1 MRSTLLRDVEK
12 INIPILLVYE
22 SVFRVASMGTDN
34 RYAPIDAPR
43 KRIQILR
50 NIGILIFSTSLRIM
64 FLGCVIGPRSIRDVE
79 KIIVKSF
86 ASLTGHRG

>member
-1 MRSTLLRDVEK
+1 MH
-12 INIPILLVYE
+12 INIPISLVYE

-50 NIGILIFSTSLRIM
+50 NIGIFVQMGNYISCRNRDSSEAIFYIATIFALEPLHPAS
-64 FLGCVIGPRSIRDVE
+64 CDQIGLE
-79 KIIVKSF
+79 F
-86 ASLTGHRG
+86 QNEL